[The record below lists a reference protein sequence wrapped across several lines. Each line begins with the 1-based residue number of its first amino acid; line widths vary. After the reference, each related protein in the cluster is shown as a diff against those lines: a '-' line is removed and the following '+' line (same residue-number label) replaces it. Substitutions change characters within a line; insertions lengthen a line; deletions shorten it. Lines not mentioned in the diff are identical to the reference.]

1 MTNLDVLSPALLNT
15 VKVEQK
21 DLFKGFQFTSDN
33 SHAIVS
39 TLETGEKIVVNHVTD
54 KYDLMKNEDVLIPV
68 LNVLEKK
75 YPNLEV
81 SMRHEAYK
89 RFFVDFNCVPS
100 GNLKKLGDTIMNF
113 RFRSSYDSRFK
124 WNIEGGLKELVCLNG
139 MTIPVK
145 GMNFNQ
151 TIKHVTREGN
161 SVFNIDSILEMIDN
175 YIANFGSVLEVREE
189 MQSTSI
195 TKVDKDLETALN
207 SLVDGT
213 IYPKRQIGQ
222 AMDRIATEQ
231 KILNVS
237 DVSFWLAFNGLNY
250 VLNHDRSFAMVE
262 HVRREVDSKV
272 FNNFEK
278 ALVEVS

>member
-1 MTNLDVLSPALLNT
+1 MNNLDVLSPALLNT
-15 VKVEQK
+15 NMVEQSK
-21 DLFKGFQFTSDN
+21 LFTGFNFTSDN

-39 TLETGEKIVVNHVTD
+39 TMETGEKLVVNHVTES
-54 KYDLMKNEDVLIPV
+54 YDLMRNEDVLIPV

-75 YPNLEV
+75 FPKLEV
-81 SMRHEAYK
+81 SMRHEAFK

-100 GNLKKLGDTIMNF
+100 KGLKKLGDTIMNF

-124 WNIEGGLKELVCLNG
+124 WNIGGGLKELACLNG
-139 MTIPVK
+139 MVLPVA
-145 GMNFNQ
+145 GMNFHT
-151 TIKHVTREGN
+151 TIKHVKKDGN
-161 SVFNIDSILEMIDN
+161 SSFNIDSILEMIEN
-175 YIANFGSVLEVREE
+175 YILNFDSVLDVRSE

-207 SLVDGT
+207 GLIDGT
-213 IYPKRQIGQ
+213 IYPKRQVGQ

-231 KILNVS
+231 KMLNQN

-262 HVRREVDSKV
+262 HVRREVDAKV
-272 FNNFEK
+272 FSNFQT
-278 ALVEVS
+278 ALADVS